1 MNPASQARDSA
12 FTLTYWGVR
21 GSIPTPG
28 ASYRHYGG
36 NTTCLSV
43 EGSAGEMLI
52 IDAGSG
58 IRLLGLELA
67 ARPQLPSMVHLF
79 LTHFHWDHIQ
89 GLPYFVPLFRSD
101 ARIVLHSALAP
112 AELRSVLARQMASP
126 FFPVDFDQLASQMEF
141 RQTGAAPTE
150 CGNLLVRSFPLCHPQ
165 SSQGYRI
172 EGGGRIVIFATDH
185 EHGDPNID
193 ANLREVSRG
202 ADVLICDGQYTP
214 DEYESHRGWGHGTW
228 RQAAELAAAAEVG
241 QLVLT
246 HHDPQRDDAALS
258 AIEAQAR
265 MAFPN
270 TTAAREG
277 TRWG

>member
-1 MNPASQARDSA
+1 MTPASQARDSA

-28 ASYRHYGG
+28 TAQQHYGG

-43 EGSAGEMLI
+43 EGTSGEMLI
-52 IDAGSG
+52 FDGGTG
-58 IRLLGLELA
+58 IRPLGLELA
-67 ARPQLPSMVHLF
+67 ARPELPSVIHLF

-101 ARIVLHSALAP
+101 AQIVLHSALP
-112 AELRSVLARQMASP
+112 ASELRSVLARQMAPP
-126 FFPVDFDQLASQMEF
+126 FFPVDFGKLPSQLEF
-141 RQTGAAPTE
+141 RQTGTAPME
-150 CGNLLVRSFPLCHPQ
+150 CGNLRVQSFPLCHPQ

-172 EGGGRIVIFATDH
+172 EGGGRIVVFATDH

-202 ADVLICDGQYTP
+202 ADVLICDAQYTP
-214 DEYESHRGWGHGTW
+214 AEYESHRGWGHGTW
-228 RQAAELAAAAEVG
+228 LQAAELAAAAQVR

-258 AIEAQAR
+258 AIEAHAR
-265 MAFPN
+265 QVFPN
-270 TTAAREG
+270 TSAAREG
-277 TRWG
+277 SSWG